1 MIRINLL
8 PRKPVKRKGKGGLD
22 ILILLCV
29 LVAEAAVLYFLYS
42 SLSGKVEDQQ
52 RANGIKQAKID
63 SIQADI
69 KDHENIK
76 AELEEIDAREK
87 IIQELIAGRTGPV
100 QMLMELSTVLSLGSG
115 PSLHKDKYQELLKR
129 DPSAGYNPEWDSR
142 RLWVTHFQEEDRQV
156 EMEGRAMSNED
167 VGEFLRRLKL
177 SDYFYAESLVN
188 TREVSVEKS
197 SVPIVSWK
205 IRLKVRYR

>member
-8 PRKPVKRKGKGGLD
+8 PRKPVKRKSKGGLD
-22 ILILLCV
+22 ILILLCALIAV
-29 LVAEAAVLYFLYS
+29 AAVCYFLYS
-42 SLSGKVEDQQ
+42 SLNSKVEDQK

-63 SIQADI
+63 SIKSDI
-69 KDHENIK
+69 QDHESIK

-100 QMLMELSTVLSLGSG
+100 QVLVELATILSLGSG
-115 PSLHKDKYQELLKR
+115 PSVHKEQYQELLKR

-142 RLWVTHFQEEDRQV
+142 RLWLMGFKETDREV
-156 EMEGRAMSNED
+156 EMKGMAMSNED

-177 SDYFYAESLVN
+177 SDYFYAETLVK
-188 TREVSVEKS
+188 TAEVTVQKS
-197 SVPIVSWK
+197 NVPIVSWELKCK
-205 IRLKVRYR
+205 IRYR

>member
-22 ILILLCV
+22 VLILLCV
-29 LVAEAAVLYFLYS
+29 LVAEAAVLYFVYG
-42 SLSGKVEDQQ
+42 SLSGKVEEQQ

-63 SIQADI
+63 SIKADI
-69 KDHENIK
+69 KDHEKIK
-76 AELEEIDAREK
+76 AELEEIDARET

-100 QMLMELSTVLSLGSG
+100 QMLMELSTMLSLGSG
-115 PSLHKDKYQELLKR
+115 PSLHKEKYQELLKR

-142 RLWVTHFQEEDRQV
+142 RLWVTRFQEEDRQV

-177 SDYFYAESLVN
+177 SDYFYGETLVN
-188 TREVSVEKS
+188 TKEVSVEKS

-205 IRLKVRYR
+205 IKLKVRYR

>member
-22 ILILLCV
+22 ILVLLCV
-29 LVAEAAVLYFLYS
+29 LVVEAAVLYFLYS

-63 SIQADI
+63 SIKADI
-69 KDHENIK
+69 KDHEKIK

-100 QMLMELSTVLSLGSG
+100 QMLMELSTVLSLGAG
-115 PSLHKDKYQELLKR
+115 PSLHKEKYQELLKR
-129 DPSAGYNPEWDSR
+129 DPSAGFNPEWDSR
-142 RLWVTHFQEEDRQV
+142 RLWVTRFQEEDRQV
-156 EMEGRAMSNED
+156 EMEGKAMSNED

-177 SDYFYAESLVN
+177 SDYFYAESLIN
-188 TREVSVEKS
+188 TKEVSVEKS

>member
-29 LVAEAAVLYFLYS
+29 IVAEAAVLYFLYS

-63 SIQADI
+63 SIEADI
-69 KDHENIK
+69 KDHEMIK

-100 QMLMELSTVLSLGSG
+100 QMLMELSTILSLGAG
-115 PSLHKDKYQELLKR
+115 PSLHKETYQELLKR

-156 EMEGRAMSNED
+156 EMEGKAMSNED

-177 SDYFYAESLVN
+177 SDYFYAETLVN
-188 TREVSVEKS
+188 TKEVSVAKS

-205 IRLKVRYR
+205 IKLKVRYR